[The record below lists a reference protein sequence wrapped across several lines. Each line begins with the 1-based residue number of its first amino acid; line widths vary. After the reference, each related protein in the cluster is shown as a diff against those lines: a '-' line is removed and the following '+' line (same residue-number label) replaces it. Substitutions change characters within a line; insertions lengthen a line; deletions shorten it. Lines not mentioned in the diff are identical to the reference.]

1 MVDMISDPHLSFRGD
16 RINYVIYIL
25 RLHRG
30 HYDRGGAF
38 HAQAFIVQISAAVEH
53 SQLF

>member
-1 MVDMISDPHLSFRGD
+1 M
-16 RINYVIYIL
+16 L

-30 HYDRGGAF
+30 HYDRGAAF
-38 HAQAFIVQISAAVEH
+38 HAQAFIVQISTAVEH